1 MGMKSSAYI
10 GTMISLRFFK
20 SLNSVWAKVK
30 SIYKI
35 PFINGHYGL
44 DAISMDIYNNV

>member
-30 SIYKI
+30 SIYKNPVHKWALWI
-35 PFINGHYGL
+35 RCNIDGH
-44 DAISMDIYNNV
+44 I